1 MRKKIIIGVSSFVV
15 LLLSALIVIPL
26 LYKDRI
32 AGMIKEEANKNLNAK
47 LEFGDVS
54 LSLIR
59 SFPNLNL
66 GVSALSITGKGDFD
80 ADTLIHANELSITL
94 DLMSV
99 IRGTTIEVRGI
110 SLDKALLNFIVLKD
124 GRANW
129 DITLPDSTPSTGD
142 PAASPFK
149 AALNS
154 FRISDSRISYH
165 DHEMGMKLQLAG
177 LNTEGNGDF
186 TEKIFTLSTSSQ
198 IAESN
203 LWYGGVHYLNRV
215 KTILRADLNMDMER
229 MRFTFLDNELQL
241 NTLQLGMNGWVE
253 MPEDAI
259 KMDLAFA
266 LKKADFSALMSLVP
280 GLYTEQFADAKA
292 SGKIALDISLK
303 GVYDSLSMPGFK
315 LGLMVE
321 RGQFRYPSLPT
332 GINNVNINLL
342 VENPDG
348 VPDHTRIDLK
358 KFHVELGAEP
368 FDARLLVRTPV
379 SDAALDGEI
388 RGAVNLDNIRSLVPL
403 EQGTSISGRINS
415 NLQFKGKVS
424 ALNNKQYDSFAAS
437 GALELN
443 QIKYKT
449 AADPIPT
456 EIAVCKMSFNPQRV
470 SLDAFSFRK
479 GVNNLTAT
487 GHLDNLIQHLINDTT
502 LSGQLSIT
510 SPQIDLDALGMTSTD
525 SSTSETDTSAM
536 SLIEVPDWIDF
547 TINARIGLLKMG
559 DIKAS
564 ALQGSL
570 EVADQTIR
578 LRDMDCDLIGGHVR
592 INGSY
597 ATKTPRKANVDFSL
611 DVRDADIT
619 ETVNTFPTAGKM
631 AAIMKQASGRYSAT
645 MTYMSDL
652 DEHMSPDLNSMSGY
666 GKLSTKG
673 VTIRNFKPLVK
684 VAEATKLEQFKALP
698 VSDVNISFS
707 FKDGK
712 ISTEPFKVSLGGIP
726 CTVFGSSSFDQR
738 IDYTVLMELPS
749 SGLPGGTNQAI
760 TSLLSKANAS
770 GANLS
775 LGKSIPLQVGIGG
788 TVSDP
793 VIKTDLKNLASAAT
807 SKLKDDA
814 KALIEQQKKALEE
827 QAKAEADK
835 LKKEA
840 EDRAKREADKLKK
853 DAEEKAR
860 QEKERLKKEA
870 EKQAKDALN
879 GLFKKK

>member
-1 MRKKIIIGVSSFVV
+1 MRKKIFLGLASFLV
-15 LLLSALIVIPL
+15 LLLAALILVPL

-32 AGMIKEEANKNLNAK
+32 AGMIKDEANKNLNAK
-47 LEFGDVS
+47 LEFSDVS

-66 GVSALSITGKGDFD
+66 GVSGLSITGKGDFEE
-80 ADTLIHANELSITL
+80 DTLIHAGDLSITL

-99 IRGTTIEVRGI
+99 IRGGTVEVRGV
-110 SLDKALLNFIVLKD
+110 SLDKALLNFIVLND

-129 DITLPDSTPSTGD
+129 DIAIPDSTPSTGEQ
-142 PAASPFK
+142 AASPFK
-149 AALNS
+149 AALKS

-165 DHEMGMKLQLAG
+165 DQEMGMKLQLAG

-186 TEKIFTLSTSSQ
+186 TEKKFTLSTNSQ

-215 KTILRADLNMDMER
+215 NASLRADLDMDMER

-241 NTLQLGMNGWVE
+241 NTLVLGMNGWVE
-253 MPEDAI
+253 MPNESI
-259 KMDLAFA
+259 QMDLAFA
-266 LKKADFSALMSLVP
+266 LKKTDFSALMSLVP
-280 GLYTEQFADAKA
+280 GLYTEQFGEAKG
-292 SGKIALDISLK
+292 SGKIALDLNLK

-315 LGLMVE
+315 LALVVD

-368 FDARLLVRTPV
+368 FDARLSVRTPV
-379 SDAALDGEI
+379 SDAAVDGEI
-388 RGAVNLDNIRSLVPL
+388 KGAVNLDNIRSLVPL
-403 EQGTSISGRINS
+403 EKGTSISGRLSS
-415 NLQFKGKVS
+415 NLQFKGRVS

-443 QIKYKT
+443 QIRYST
-449 AADPIPT
+449 AADPVPT
-456 EIAVCKMSFNPQRV
+456 EITVCKLSFNPQRV

-479 GVNNLTAT
+479 GVNSLSAN

-502 LSGQLSIT
+502 LIGQLSV
-510 SPQIDLDALGMTSTD
+510 SGPQIDLDALGMTSAD
-525 SSTSETDTSAM
+525 SSSTTDTSAM

-547 TINARIGLLKMG
+547 TVNARIGLLKMG

-564 ALQGSL
+564 AMQGSL
-570 EVADQTIR
+570 QVAKQSIQ
-578 LRDMDCDLIGGHVR
+578 LRDMDCDLIGGHLRV
-592 INGSY
+592 NGSY
-597 ATKTPRKANVDFSL
+597 ATTSPRKANVDFSIA
-611 DVRDADIT
+611 VSDADIT
-619 ETVNTFPTAGKM
+619 QTVNTFPSTGKM

-645 MTYMSDL
+645 MNYTSVL
-652 DEHMSPDLNSMSGY
+652 DEHMSPDLNTMSGY

-707 FKDGK
+707 FSDGK
-712 ISTEPFKVSLGGIP
+712 ISTEPFKVNLGGIP
-726 CTVFGSSSFDQR
+726 CTVSGSSSFDQR

-760 TSLLSKANAS
+760 TSLLNKANAS

-793 VIKTDLKNLASAAT
+793 VIKTDLKSLASAAT
-807 SKLKDDA
+807 NKLKDDA
-814 KALIEQQKKALEE
+814 KALIEQQKKALED

-840 EDRAKREADKLKK
+840 EDRAKKEADKLKK
-853 DAEEKAR
+853 EAEEKAR
-860 QEKERLKKEA
+860 LEKERLKKEA